1 MRYRST
7 ASSRWQHSSAV
18 SGSCLSWRKYLS
30 FIRSYLL
37 SLLYPR
43 PTKLEGGGGYTGF
56 TLYIKWTVFV
66 NVTTKSAQHAHARM
80 IAIIVEKS
88 PNSSHM
94 YDHGFMDNTNRQA
107 VCKSQKK
114 SFEWFTNSRRIT
126 FKTIK
131 TYIFSQQYC
140 WLSTLLSTT
149 CIIVQNHHGAEEFQ
163 LLDEEHSTVK
173 REVIQKKIRR
183 KDGKPTQTYE
193 MGTYTF

>member
-1 MRYRST
+1 M
-7 ASSRWQHSSAV
+7 WKKMSSAV
-18 SGSCLSWRKYLS
+18 SCSVWACWWLSAVWYYDFCRACDDT
-30 FIRSYLL
+30 IWVSYI
-37 SLLYPR
+37 YVI
-43 PTKLEGGGGYTGF
+43 YI
-56 TLYIKWTVFV
+56 YIKWTVFV

-94 YDHGFMDNTNRQA
+94 YDHGFMDTTNHQA
-107 VCKSQKK
+107 VCKSQ
-114 SFEWFTNSRRIT
+114 TNPLSDSQT
-126 FKTIK
+126 AEELHWKPFD
-131 TYIFSQQYC
+131 IFSQQYC

-149 CIIVQNHHGAEEFQ
+149 CIPVQNHHGAEEFQ

-173 REVIQKKIRR
+173 REVIQKKIRK